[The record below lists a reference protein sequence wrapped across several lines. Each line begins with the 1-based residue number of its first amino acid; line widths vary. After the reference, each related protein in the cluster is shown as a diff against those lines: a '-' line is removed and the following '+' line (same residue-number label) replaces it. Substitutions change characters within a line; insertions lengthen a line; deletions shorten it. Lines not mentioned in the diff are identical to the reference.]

1 MADWPCSSHQIL
13 LSSITSVELRKVVLL
28 VQHEYHWLTFM
39 LEVGAWALLGEELC
53 GLVDRLRAAEY
64 RHTLGVELRIT
75 GIGEVTKG
83 MILPNFCR
91 NLGKGGW

>member
-1 MADWPCSSHQIL
+1 
-13 LSSITSVELRKVVLL
+13 
-28 VQHEYHWLTFM
+28 M

-75 GIGEVTKG
+75 GIGGGYEGYDFAEFLPEFRERGVVTVADAFNDDQ
-83 MILPNFCR
+83 ILHCSTHNR
-91 NLGKGGW
+91 